1 MEEAVLRFRELVI
14 SASGWKRLAWAFGAG
29 MLSVLAMSPFYLSPI
44 LFLTFPV
51 FVWLIDRPVAGDEWG
66 LSAARSAAV
75 VGWWFGFGYFLA
87 GLFWIGEAFL
97 VEAEKYA
104 YLIPFAVTLLPFGLA
119 FFFAAAAGLARL
131 FWRPG
136 FARVIALAIALT
148 VFEWL
153 RGHIFTGFPWN
164 LLGYAL
170 TWPLPLMQIASIFG
184 VYGLTP
190 LAVGIASAPLVVA
203 ADYRARAPG
212 GAGAWHGIF
221 AAAAT
226 ILAIITFGLLRLS
239 APPAPNAD
247 GVKLR
252 IVQPSIAQREKWIP
266 ANQGRIFKEHLD
278 LSQRNSHGERDS
290 LTGITHVVWSEAA
303 MPFLPLEHP
312 EAIAAIAETLPPG
325 SHLLAGGL
333 RLAKEEQ
340 GNGRHVFNSLIAFD
354 SEGTAA
360 AIYDKNHLVPFGEY
374 LPFSQWF
381 RLIGLRGLVEMRG
394 AFESGPEPR
403 PLLSAPGLPPVG
415 ALICYEAIFPGDVVQ
430 GRERPAFLLSVTNDG
445 WFGNTTGPRQHFH
458 QARVRAVEEG
468 LPLVR
473 AANNGI
479 SAVVDAEGRIMN
491 KLDLNVRGTIDA
503 PLPGARSPT
512 HYARWGD
519 WIVFFELSFLVGLL
533 VLSNVRA
540 LPK

>member
-1 MEEAVLRFRELVI
+1 
-14 SASGWKRLAWAFGAG
+14 
-29 MLSVLAMSPFYLSPI
+29 
-44 LFLTFPV
+44 LTFPV
-51 FVWLIDRPVAGDEWG
+51 FVWLIDRPVSGDEWG

-97 VEAEKYA
+97 VEAENYA
-104 YLIPFAVTLLPFGLA
+104 YLIPFAVTLLPSGLA

-136 FARVIALAIALT
+136 FARVIVLAITFT

-153 RGHIFTGFPWN
+153 RGHMLTGFPWN
-164 LLGYAL
+164 LVGYAL

-203 ADYRARAPG
+203 ADYCARVPG
-212 GAGAWHGIF
+212 GAGAWNGVL
-221 AAAAT
+221 AAAAM
-226 ILAIITFGLLRLS
+226 ILAILTFGLLRLS
-239 APPAPNAD
+239 APPAPSVE

-266 ANQGRIFKEHLD
+266 ANQGRIFNEHLD
-278 LSQRNSHGERDS
+278 LSQQNSHGQWDGMA
-290 LTGITHVVWSEAA
+290 GITHVVWSEAA

-325 SHLLAGGL
+325 SQLLAGGL

-340 GNGRHVFNSLIAFD
+340 GSGRRIFNSLIAFHSD
-354 SEGTAA
+354 GSTA
-360 AIYDKNHLVPFGEY
+360 AIYDKSHLVPFGEY
-374 LPFSQWF
+374 LPFSKLF

-403 PLLSAPGLPPVG
+403 PLLSVPGLPPVG

-430 GRERPAFLLSVTNDG
+430 GKERPAFLLSVTNDG

-458 QARVRAVEEG
+458 QAHVRAVEEG

-479 SAVVDAEGRIMN
+479 SAVVDAEGRIL
-491 KLDLNVRGTIDA
+491 KKIDLNVRGTIDA

-512 HYARWGD
+512 LYARWGD
-519 WIVFFELSFLVGLL
+519 WIVLFELALLTGLL
-533 VLSNVRA
+533 LLPQVRA